1 MTHTT
6 IAGGITNSS
15 ATGHPTARK
24 SPIAAKQTRFL
35 IVYLL
40 GLAMAFSPSKALGQI
55 APLIVMFLLVFF
67 VQVRPKMHLR
77 RFTLVLAG
85 YLAIGALYARW
96 LTDFNIYGYLLF
108 LITASAALF
117 LFFDFSTLVDP
128 NFMRRLGHW
137 TLPIIVLQAI
147 YGIIQ
152 FVLSVATLGLVPA
165 VGDAVWGTLAPPLD
179 RRYAGTSPFFIILIS
194 TLAIFVVAVTPKL
207 TWSRVYAL
215 VVVALCWMVAELLH
229 SVVYFAAAL
238 VVTTLVLYLFGPRGP
253 RMRHR
258 GTFIAVVFMLILF
271 GAGFILHGNNYSRI
285 ATVIG
290 SVTEYG
296 PEAKFRKLRAV
307 YFTLERVPEV
317 EPRQPWFGLGPGQYS
332 SRAALM
338 LTGEYLSRSGL
349 PLPDYM
355 SPLTEQFVMPLFYR
369 TNSSTHSPASSW
381 IAHYGETGWT
391 GVALLLLLLLLAS
404 WHFARN
410 PSPLFPRLNF
420 AMLTLMFYI
429 FFMGFQNVYWEYT
442 QAVFPMMLLFKLG
455 YDYVT
460 VEQRRLQTAPAPVPA
475 PTPLS
480 GMAGLPNP
488 TQ

>member
-1 MTHTT
+1 MNKTMAANGRT
-6 IAGGITNSS
+6 AAQQS
-15 ATGHPTARK
+15 AQT
-24 SPIAAKQTRFL
+24 AKQTRFL

-55 APLIVMFLLVFF
+55 APLIVMFLLIFF

-85 YLAIGALYARW
+85 YLALGAFYSRW
-96 LTDFNIYGYLLF
+96 LTDFNLIGYLLF
-108 LITASAALF
+108 LVTASALLF
-117 LFFDFSTLVDP
+117 LFFDFSTLVEP

-137 TLPIIVLQAI
+137 TLPIILLQSI

-152 FVLSVATLGLVPA
+152 FILSVAALGFVPTI
-165 VGDAVWGTLAPPLD
+165 GDAVWGTLAPPLD

-194 TLAIFVVAVTPKL
+194 TLAIFVVGVTPRL

-215 VVVALCWMVAELLH
+215 TVVALCWMVAELLH

-238 VVTTLVLYLFGPRGP
+238 AMTALVLYLFGKRGA
-253 RMRHR
+253 RSRHR
-258 GTFIAVVFMLILF
+258 GVFVAVVFLLVLF
-271 GAGFILHGNNYSRI
+271 GAGFLLHGNNYSRI
-285 ATVIG
+285 VG
-290 SVTEYG
+290 VVSSVTDYG

-307 YFTLERVPEV
+307 YFTLERVPEE

-338 LTGEYLSRSGL
+338 LTGDYLARASF

-355 SPLTEQFVMPLFYR
+355 SPLTERYIMPLFYR

-381 IAHYGETGWT
+381 IALYGETGWT
-391 GVALLLLLLLLAS
+391 GVAILLLLMLWAS

-420 AMLTLMFYI
+420 AMLTLMFYM
-429 FFMGFQNVYWEYT
+429 FFMGIQNVYWEYT
-442 QAVFPMMLLFKLG
+442 QAIFPMMLLFKLG

-460 VEQRRLQTAPAPVPA
+460 VEQRRLQPVPA
-475 PTPLS
+475 PTAQAAPLPDMS
-480 GMAGLPNP
+480 GLPNP
-488 TQ
+488 IQ